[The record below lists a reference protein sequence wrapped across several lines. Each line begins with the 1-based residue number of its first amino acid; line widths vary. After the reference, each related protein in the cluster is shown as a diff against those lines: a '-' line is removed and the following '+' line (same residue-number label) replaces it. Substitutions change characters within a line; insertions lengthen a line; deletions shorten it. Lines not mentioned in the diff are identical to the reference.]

1 MDASSCTKYNVAA
14 RWTLRQTGVVR
25 ARCEEFSPS
34 ELEGAAEV
42 RGEDPTTGEEIV
54 LEPADPWKGIRKLM
68 SALEESMGRTLL
80 DRKGELRKQ
89 FYTDLRRNPGE
100 RISSFCSRF
109 RTLYSEMKREGIT
122 LPSDELGWFLRNRM
136 GLDAIRVQL
145 LDTALRGREAYEE
158 VEAEALRLFRDLH
171 SEDPLHKK
179 SVVDR
184 SPLLG
189 RFLGQSQSGASSY
202 RTSLPSSAS
211 SSFGTKSYKTSFS
224 SGSQKSF
231 KPMPKVAPR
240 SALVA
245 EAPTEAEPELE
256 EEEELVPDVE
266 ESGMSLEQVLQCEAE
281 VLAAELEELE
291 QEGVAPE
298 FIEGLETGVEQAAE
312 SLVTMREARSK
323 IAELRKDRGYGKAAA
338 AGQPSSAKPKMTGN
352 QVNGKKSRS
361 SCWDCGQTGH
371 WAGDHGCPSP
381 GAGLFKPKGGKPA
394 KHVRVTEALATEF
407 DTEAEPAHEDAHEV
421 MTTARLFQHCTLS
434 DALDKSVEVFA
445 SEVHSLALD
454 KKLMGALDSACNR
467 TCCGHVWLEH
477 YLHAL
482 KAAPKVIQDL
492 VSQQVEQETFKF
504 GNGGT
509 QKSTVR
515 FRLPMMVGE
524 DLILDMGVGRTGWQF
539 GPFVGSGLVG

>member
-1 MDASSCTKYNVAA
+1 MAHPEEKGSSAWYKVPVWDGNPSGFRAFKREMEWWMASMDASSCTKYNVAA

-109 RTLYSEMKREGIT
+109 RTLNSEMKREGIT

-158 VEAEALRLFRDLH
+158 VEADALRLIRDLH

-179 SVVDR
+179 SIVDR

-224 SGSQKSF
+224 GGSQKSF
-231 KPMPKVAPR
+231 KPMPKGAPR

-245 EAPTEAEPELE
+245 EAPIEAEPELE

-323 IAELRKDRGYGKAAA
+323 IAELRKDRGYGKATA
-338 AGQPSSAKPKMTGN
+338 AGQPSGAKPKMTGN

-371 WAGDHGCPSP
+371 WAGDHGCPSL

-421 MTTARLFQHCTLS
+421 MTIARRFSIVHCQTLLTS
-434 DALDKSVEVFA
+434 RLKCLQVKCIRWRWTKS
-445 SEVHSLALD
+445 
-454 KKLMGALDSACNR
+454 
-467 TCCGHVWLEH
+467 
-477 YLHAL
+477 
-482 KAAPKVIQDL
+482 
-492 VSQQVEQETFKF
+492 
-504 GNGGT
+504 
-509 QKSTVR
+509 
-515 FRLPMMVGE
+515 
-524 DLILDMGVGRTGWQF
+524 
-539 GPFVGSGLVG
+539 